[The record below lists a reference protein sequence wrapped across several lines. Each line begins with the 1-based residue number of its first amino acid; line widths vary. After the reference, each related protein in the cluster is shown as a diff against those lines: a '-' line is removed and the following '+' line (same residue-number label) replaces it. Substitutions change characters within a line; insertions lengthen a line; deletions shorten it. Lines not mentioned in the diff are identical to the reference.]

1 MSNQE
6 TKKSQ
11 MSLSRIGGLV
21 LIASLIGGFA
31 VGFNIISIGIFIVGI
46 ILIIV
51 GLATK
56 KK

>member
-6 TKKSQ
+6 TKKGQ
-11 MSLSRIGGLV
+11 MSLSRIGGLL

-31 VGFNIISIGIFIVGI
+31 VGFNIITIGIFIVGI
-46 ILIIV
+46 ILIVV

-56 KK
+56 K